1 MSFNKRYSLSLIQM
15 ISGLFITFLLF
26 VIALSSSSYRGVNQI
41 GVQFDTLSEQALPL
55 ALNNAILT
63 QNILEQIKLLNYSST
78 LKSATELDA
87 TRARIVQLND
97 TIALLI
103 AQVTEMGERFEHVVT
118 QDEKNILLENANRL
132 QQLSDRVIKSQVKT
146 ISEQEELDKSISTFR
161 YGLSSIGPEMTRI
174 SSFLAIDNPESQDAS
189 NRFSA
194 GASSMESTFLMLLM
208 QQDLTGAEKEYQ
220 EMKNRIAGIELAFDD
235 FKDWHP
241 DVMEFSSLS
250 APYNIVLDGFKPNG
264 LLSLVMTRVERQQA
278 QQFDIQKA
286 TVLSNNTLSLLN
298 EISASSM
305 ALIDD
310 SEQIVHQTIERLISL
325 LVIGSAVVAI
335 VIVVA
340 GIRFRAWVN
349 SGLRNTLGGLSAM
362 ADNDYRNDIVSA
374 GPREL
379 KEISMKLNQV
389 IASTRSSLSIV
400 TNNCES
406 LYQSAETSHYA
417 AEHSSVSLANQND
430 SLATIATTV
439 AQLEASIDSIA
450 QMTSAS
456 SYDANE
462 AAQSTTH
469 GVDVVE
475 ESLARLESLRLSL
488 NVNEEAMS
496 ELDQRVDAIR
506 EMVDMISGIAAN
518 TNLLALNAAIE
529 AARAGEQ
536 GRGFAVVAD
545 EVRKLAS
552 DTSKQTSNISEMINE
567 LTLAADK
574 SRHAVE
580 DSRKGMSQALLSSG
594 EVRCAFSDI
603 ERVVQQIRARVE
615 QITHATQEQQR
626 ATVDVTRAIAHI
638 SDQGEQTRA
647 QLEAMVESSQQVSN
661 IAAKQQEMLH
671 SYQLT

>member
-1 MSFNKRYSLSLIQM
+1 
-15 ISGLFITFLLF
+15 
-26 VIALSSSSYRGVNQI
+26 
-41 GVQFDTLSEQALPL
+41 
-55 ALNNAILT
+55 
-63 QNILEQIKLLNYSST
+63 KLLNYSST

-335 VIVVA
+335 V
-340 GIRFRAWVN
+340 
-349 SGLRNTLGGLSAM
+349 
-362 ADNDYRNDIVSA
+362 
-374 GPREL
+374 
-379 KEISMKLNQV
+379 
-389 IASTRSSLSIV
+389 
-400 TNNCES
+400 
-406 LYQSAETSHYA
+406 
-417 AEHSSVSLANQND
+417 
-430 SLATIATTV
+430 
-439 AQLEASIDSIA
+439 
-450 QMTSAS
+450 
-456 SYDANE
+456 
-462 AAQSTTH
+462 
-469 GVDVVE
+469 
-475 ESLARLESLRLSL
+475 
-488 NVNEEAMS
+488 
-496 ELDQRVDAIR
+496 
-506 EMVDMISGIAAN
+506 
-518 TNLLALNAAIE
+518 
-529 AARAGEQ
+529 
-536 GRGFAVVAD
+536 
-545 EVRKLAS
+545 
-552 DTSKQTSNISEMINE
+552 
-567 LTLAADK
+567 
-574 SRHAVE
+574 
-580 DSRKGMSQALLSSG
+580 
-594 EVRCAFSDI
+594 
-603 ERVVQQIRARVE
+603 
-615 QITHATQEQQR
+615 
-626 ATVDVTRAIAHI
+626 
-638 SDQGEQTRA
+638 
-647 QLEAMVESSQQVSN
+647 
-661 IAAKQQEMLH
+661 
-671 SYQLT
+671 

>member
-26 VIALSSSSYRGVNQI
+26 VVALSSSSYRGVNQI

-55 ALNNAILT
+55 ALNNAKLT
-63 QNILEQIKLLNYSST
+63 QSILEQIKLLNYSST
-78 LKSATELDA
+78 LESATELDA
-87 TRARIVQLND
+87 TRARIEQLND

-118 QDEKNILLENANRL
+118 KDEKNSLLENASRL
-132 QQLSDRVIKSQVKT
+132 QQLSDRVIESQVQT
-146 ISEQEELDKSISTFR
+146 ISEQEDLDKSISTFR

-208 QQDLTGAEKEYQ
+208 QRDLAGAEKEHQ

-241 DVMEFSSLS
+241 DVVEFTSLT
-250 APYNIVLDGFKPNG
+250 APYNIVLDGFRANG
-264 LLSLVMTRVERQQA
+264 LLSLVMARVERQQA
-278 QQFDIQKA
+278 QQFDIQQA
-286 TVLSNNTLSLLN
+286 TMLSNSTLNLLN
-298 EISASSM
+298 DISALSM

-325 LVIGSAVVAI
+325 LLIGSAVVAI
-335 VIVVA
+335 VIVIA
-340 GIRFRAWVN
+340 GIRFQTWVN
-349 SGLRNTLGGLSAM
+349 SGLRNTLAGLSAM
-362 ADNDYRNDIVSA
+362 ANNDYRNDIVPA

-379 KEISMKLNQV
+379 KEISIKLNQV

-417 AEHSSVSLANQND
+417 AEHSSASLANQND

-439 AQLEASIDSIA
+439 TQLEASIDSIA

-456 SYDANE
+456 STDANE

-475 ESLARLESLRLSL
+475 ESLARLESLQLTL

-496 ELDQRVDAIR
+496 ELDLRVDAIR

-594 EVRCAFSDI
+594 EVRSAFSDI
-603 ERVVQQIRARVE
+603 ARVVQQIRARVE

-626 ATVDVTRAIAHI
+626 ATVDVTRAIVHI
-638 SDQGEQTRA
+638 SDQGEQTRT
-647 QLEAMVESSQQVSN
+647 QLDAMVESSHQVSS

-671 SYQLT
+671 SYQLA

>member
-1 MSFNKRYSLSLIQM
+1 
-15 ISGLFITFLLF
+15 
-26 VIALSSSSYRGVNQI
+26 
-41 GVQFDTLSEQALPL
+41 
-55 ALNNAILT
+55 
-63 QNILEQIKLLNYSST
+63 QIKLLNYSST
-78 LKSATELDA
+78 LKSATELNA

-118 QDEKNILLENANRL
+118 QDEKNNLLENANRL

-278 QQFDIQKA
+278 QQFDIQNA
-286 TVLSNNTLSLLN
+286 TMLSNHTLSLLN

-340 GIRFRAWVN
+340 GIR
-349 SGLRNTLGGLSAM
+349 
-362 ADNDYRNDIVSA
+362 
-374 GPREL
+374 
-379 KEISMKLNQV
+379 
-389 IASTRSSLSIV
+389 
-400 TNNCES
+400 
-406 LYQSAETSHYA
+406 
-417 AEHSSVSLANQND
+417 
-430 SLATIATTV
+430 
-439 AQLEASIDSIA
+439 
-450 QMTSAS
+450 
-456 SYDANE
+456 
-462 AAQSTTH
+462 
-469 GVDVVE
+469 
-475 ESLARLESLRLSL
+475 
-488 NVNEEAMS
+488 
-496 ELDQRVDAIR
+496 
-506 EMVDMISGIAAN
+506 
-518 TNLLALNAAIE
+518 
-529 AARAGEQ
+529 
-536 GRGFAVVAD
+536 
-545 EVRKLAS
+545 
-552 DTSKQTSNISEMINE
+552 
-567 LTLAADK
+567 
-574 SRHAVE
+574 
-580 DSRKGMSQALLSSG
+580 
-594 EVRCAFSDI
+594 
-603 ERVVQQIRARVE
+603 
-615 QITHATQEQQR
+615 
-626 ATVDVTRAIAHI
+626 
-638 SDQGEQTRA
+638 
-647 QLEAMVESSQQVSN
+647 
-661 IAAKQQEMLH
+661 
-671 SYQLT
+671 

>member
-26 VIALSSSSYRGVNQI
+26 IVALSSSSYRGVNQI

-55 ALNNAILT
+55 ALNNAKLT
-63 QNILEQIKLLNYSST
+63 QSILEQIKLLNYSST
-78 LKSATELDA
+78 LESATELAA
-87 TRARIVQLND
+87 TRARIEQLND

-118 QDEKNILLENANRL
+118 KDEKNSLLENANRL
-132 QQLSDRVIKSQVKT
+132 QQLSDRVIESQVQT
-146 ISEQEELDKSISTFR
+146 ISEQEDLDKSISTFR

-208 QQDLTGAEKEYQ
+208 QRDLAGAEKEHQ

-241 DVMEFSSLS
+241 DVMEFTSLT
-250 APYNIVLDGFKPNG
+250 APYNIVLDGFRANG
-264 LLSLVMTRVERQQA
+264 LLSLVMARVERQQA
-278 QQFDIQKA
+278 QQFDIQQA
-286 TVLSNNTLSLLN
+286 TMLSNSTLNLLN
-298 EISASSM
+298 DISASSM

-325 LVIGSAVVAI
+325 LLIGSALVAIAI
-335 VIVVA
+335 VIA
-340 GIRFRAWVN
+340 GIRFQTWVN
-349 SGLRNTLGGLSAM
+349 SGLRNTLDGLSAM
-362 ADNDYRNDIVSA
+362 ADNDYRNDIVST

-379 KEISMKLNQV
+379 KEISIKLNQV

-400 TNNCES
+400 TNNGES

-417 AEHSSVSLANQND
+417 AEHSSASLANQND

-456 SYDANE
+456 SNDANE

-475 ESLARLESLRLSL
+475 ESLARLESLQLSL

-496 ELDQRVDAIR
+496 ELDLRVDAIR

-594 EVRCAFSDI
+594 EVRSAFSDI
-603 ERVVQQIRARVE
+603 ARVVQQIRARVE

-638 SDQGEQTRA
+638 SDQGEQTRT
-647 QLEAMVESSQQVSN
+647 QLEAMVESSHQVSS

-671 SYQLT
+671 SYQLA

>member
-55 ALNNAILT
+55 ALNNAKLT

-87 TRARIVQLND
+87 MRARIVQLND

-118 QDEKNILLENANRL
+118 HDEKNNLLENANRL
-132 QQLSDRVIKSQVKT
+132 QQLSDRVIESQVKT

-241 DVMEFSSLS
+241 DVMEFTSLT

-389 IASTRSSLSIV
+389 IASTRS
-400 TNNCES
+400 
-406 LYQSAETSHYA
+406 
-417 AEHSSVSLANQND
+417 
-430 SLATIATTV
+430 
-439 AQLEASIDSIA
+439 
-450 QMTSAS
+450 
-456 SYDANE
+456 
-462 AAQSTTH
+462 
-469 GVDVVE
+469 
-475 ESLARLESLRLSL
+475 
-488 NVNEEAMS
+488 
-496 ELDQRVDAIR
+496 
-506 EMVDMISGIAAN
+506 
-518 TNLLALNAAIE
+518 
-529 AARAGEQ
+529 
-536 GRGFAVVAD
+536 
-545 EVRKLAS
+545 
-552 DTSKQTSNISEMINE
+552 
-567 LTLAADK
+567 
-574 SRHAVE
+574 
-580 DSRKGMSQALLSSG
+580 
-594 EVRCAFSDI
+594 
-603 ERVVQQIRARVE
+603 
-615 QITHATQEQQR
+615 
-626 ATVDVTRAIAHI
+626 
-638 SDQGEQTRA
+638 
-647 QLEAMVESSQQVSN
+647 
-661 IAAKQQEMLH
+661 
-671 SYQLT
+671 

>member
-55 ALNNAILT
+55 ALNNAKLT

-278 QQFDIQKA
+278 
-286 TVLSNNTLSLLN
+286 
-298 EISASSM
+298 
-305 ALIDD
+305 
-310 SEQIVHQTIERLISL
+310 
-325 LVIGSAVVAI
+325 
-335 VIVVA
+335 
-340 GIRFRAWVN
+340 
-349 SGLRNTLGGLSAM
+349 
-362 ADNDYRNDIVSA
+362 
-374 GPREL
+374 
-379 KEISMKLNQV
+379 
-389 IASTRSSLSIV
+389 
-400 TNNCES
+400 
-406 LYQSAETSHYA
+406 
-417 AEHSSVSLANQND
+417 
-430 SLATIATTV
+430 
-439 AQLEASIDSIA
+439 
-450 QMTSAS
+450 
-456 SYDANE
+456 
-462 AAQSTTH
+462 
-469 GVDVVE
+469 
-475 ESLARLESLRLSL
+475 
-488 NVNEEAMS
+488 
-496 ELDQRVDAIR
+496 
-506 EMVDMISGIAAN
+506 
-518 TNLLALNAAIE
+518 
-529 AARAGEQ
+529 
-536 GRGFAVVAD
+536 
-545 EVRKLAS
+545 
-552 DTSKQTSNISEMINE
+552 
-567 LTLAADK
+567 
-574 SRHAVE
+574 
-580 DSRKGMSQALLSSG
+580 
-594 EVRCAFSDI
+594 
-603 ERVVQQIRARVE
+603 
-615 QITHATQEQQR
+615 
-626 ATVDVTRAIAHI
+626 
-638 SDQGEQTRA
+638 
-647 QLEAMVESSQQVSN
+647 
-661 IAAKQQEMLH
+661 
-671 SYQLT
+671 